1 MDEITLVKEAAPEDG
16 GRVDG
21 DGFPVRKEEEKRTVF
36 CNRKSVGYSEYFK
49 SQQTGK
55 VVEAKCEVHKADY
68 EGEDT
73 VEDMDGKRFFV
84 LKTYDIDD
92 DTIELTLTDLR
103 YKDEGRSKAAGEPPL
118 LIMND

>member
-1 MDEITLVKEAAPEDG
+1 MAAWVDELILISQQPPDERVNAG
-16 GRVDG
+16 G
-21 DGFPVRKEEEKRTVF
+21 FENEPQESARTVF
-36 CNRKSVGYSEYFK
+36 CNMKSVGYSEYYK

-55 VVEAKCEVHKADY
+55 EAKRKCDVHKADY

-73 VEDMDGKRFFV
+73 VEVDGQRYYV

-103 YKDEGRSKAAGEPPL
+103 HKDEGA
-118 LIMND
+118 

>member
-1 MDEITLVKEAAPEDG
+1 MANWVDELTLIKETEGESRVNKNGFAEQPEES
-16 GRVDG
+16 R
-21 DGFPVRKEEEKRTVF
+21 RTVF
-36 CNRKSVGYSEYFK
+36 ANKKSVGYSEYFK

-55 VVEAKCEVHKADY
+55 VVEAKYDVHKVDY

-92 DTIELTLTDLR
+92 GTIELTLTDLR
-103 YKDEGRSKAAGEPPL
+103 HKEERA
-118 LIMND
+118 